1 MKTHVSGRIEI
12 EGRKYPLLCVYIYIN
27 FRCTVTKL
35 HCDFVRFL
43 DRIEDL
49 QADFLFEWILN
60 SSGFFILKESNVN
73 LVNKFGMECNEILML
88 FYLYEHFCNMKYESN
103 SQLPFE
109 KLFPINEKDSITISN
124 NNYVRYDLEINLET

>member
-27 FRCTVTKL
+27 FRCIVTKD
-35 HCDFVRFL
+35 CDFARFL

-60 SSGFFILKESNVN
+60 SSRFFILKESNVN
-73 LVNKFGMECNEILML
+73 LVNRFGMEYNEILML
-88 FYLYEHFCNMKYESN
+88 FYLYERFCNMKYEFTITFRKVVSN
-103 SQLPFE
+103 KWEGFHYNFE
-109 KLFPINEKDSITISN
+109 Q
-124 NNYVRYDLEINLET
+124 

>member
-27 FRCTVTKL
+27 FRCIVTKD
-35 HCDFVRFL
+35 CDFARFL

-60 SSGFFILKESNVN
+60 SSRFFILKESNVN
-73 LVNKFGMECNEILML
+73 LVNRFGMEYNEILML
-88 FYLYEHFCNMKYESN
+88 FYLYERFCNMN